1 MAGALPA
8 EIADALRALQYDRR
22 WLDYGVLTP
31 AVLLAQAEELRSSP
45 QPEDGHEHFRCG
57 AMFDYLGSLA
67 RISDEQLARVIELME
82 ADPDAGMA
90 ASVLSSMAMGHPGLS
105 DVQFER
111 VAAHASCRPFTKKIE
126 RIRLQRLRR
135 SGGATESWFRS
146 AVDLPDD
153 ATHRAVLAEEHAPRW
168 ALEYLEQH
176 GVNKGVRNRAAELLK
191 GPRYRM

>member
-31 AVLLAQAEELRSSP
+31 AVLLAQSEEQRSLP
-45 QPEDGHEHFRCG
+45 HPEDEHFRCG

-67 RISDEQLARVIELME
+67 RISDGQLARVIELME
-82 ADPDAGMA
+82 VDPDAVMA
-90 ASVLSSMAMGHPGLS
+90 ASVLSGMVMGHPGLT
-105 DVQFER
+105 DAQFER

-153 ATHRAVLAEEHAPRW
+153 ATHRAVLAEEHVPRW